1 MGRRGF
7 AFLFLEPFLVVVAIK
22 TEWETIASETKDV
35 AGSVYTVVTARL
47 SFTPGA
53 WWRQGKTACEA
64 PQPARR
70 KERNDTRITNLHVV
84 PFDPGATGLLSL
96 SIHHSKCSDPGGEA

>member
-7 AFLFLEPFLVVVAIK
+7 AFLFLEPFLAVVAIK

-70 KERNDTRITNLHVV
+70 KERNDTRIINSHSASNRQRTQQIFSTL
-84 PFDPGATGLLSL
+84 PLLC
-96 SIHHSKCSDPGGEA
+96 HNETTMGK